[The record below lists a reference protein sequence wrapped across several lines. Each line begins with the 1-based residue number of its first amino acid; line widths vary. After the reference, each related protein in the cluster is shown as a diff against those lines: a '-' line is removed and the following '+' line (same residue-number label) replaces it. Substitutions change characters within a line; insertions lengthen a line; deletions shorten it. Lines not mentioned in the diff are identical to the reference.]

1 MIVQNVKD
9 IFESWKEV
17 FDADRRLDAVYALG
31 SVVRG
36 GLRASSDIDLA
47 LLPAFRMMLTAG
59 DLAELAGRLTY
70 IAGIPVDLGVLSS
83 RNLVYA
89 HQAILTGECVWRRE
103 GNSAVLRIAAL
114 LGLYDRFQ
122 FDRREVLDAYTAG

>member
-1 MIVQNVKD
+1 MKE
-9 IFESWKEV
+9 IFEGWKEI
-17 FDADRRLDAVYALG
+17 FEADPRIDAAYALG

-36 GLRASSDIDLA
+36 ELRASSDIDIA
-47 LLPAFRMMLTAG
+47 LLPASRATPTAL
-59 DLAELAGRLTY
+59 DLMELAGRLTD
-70 IAGIPVDLGVLSS
+70 IAGRPVDLGVLSS

-89 HQAILTGECVWRRE
+89 HQAILTGECIWLRAGTAAE
-103 GNSAVLRIAAL
+103 LRIAAL